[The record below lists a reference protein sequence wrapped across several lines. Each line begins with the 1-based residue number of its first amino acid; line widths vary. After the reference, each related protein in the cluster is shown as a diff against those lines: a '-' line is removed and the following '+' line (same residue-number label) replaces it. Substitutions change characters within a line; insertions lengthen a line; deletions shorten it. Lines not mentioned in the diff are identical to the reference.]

1 MNTNRDEIDVLAAM
15 HALGALDGEDVE
27 RFRRLRSEAGR
38 GELELIESYEK
49 VAALIGLSASPSS
62 KPPDDVKEKILAR
75 LGRQAKAGLPN
86 EATQEFS
93 FLYGDKLEWMKH
105 PVEGVQFAQLS
116 LDAERRYATLLFKV
130 EPGTLYPPHHHS
142 GPEECYVIQ
151 GDLRIGDVVLHAGD
165 FTHAATGSDHVPLS
179 TEHGCLLLLVV
190 AAEDYL
196 PS

>member
-1 MNTNRDEIDVLAAM
+1 MTRNAEDMNVLAAL
-15 HALGALDGEDVE
+15 HALGALDGEDVG
-27 RFRRLRSEAGR
+27 RFQQLR
-38 GELELIESYEK
+38 GEANRQELDLIDEYEK
-49 VAALIGLSASPSS
+49 VAGLIGLSQSPSS
-62 KPPDDVKEKILAR
+62 KPPDDVKKKILAR
-75 LGRQAKAGLPN
+75 LGGQAKAGLPN

-130 EPGTLYPPHHHS
+130 EPGTVYPPHHHT

-165 FTHAATGSDHVPLS
+165 FTHADTGSDHVPLS
-179 TEHGCLLLLVV
+179 TENGCLLLLVV
-190 AAEDYL
+190 AATDYL